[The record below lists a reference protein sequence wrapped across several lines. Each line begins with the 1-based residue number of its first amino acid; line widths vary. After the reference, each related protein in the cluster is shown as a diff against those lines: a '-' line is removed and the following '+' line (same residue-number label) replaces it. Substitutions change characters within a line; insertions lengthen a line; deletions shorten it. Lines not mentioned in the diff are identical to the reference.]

1 MRGIFIKKKIKNFI
15 NGFRKIIIEKEDQ
28 NKLILGKQLCFSQK
42 SIVTDKLEDI
52 EFKVYSQWG
61 EDGIIEYLVSKIPIE
76 NKCFIEFGV
85 ENYNESN
92 TRFLMMNRNWSGLVI
107 DGSKDNIEYI
117 QNRDYFWKYNLSAV
131 HSFITKEN
139 INKLITDH
147 LNKFS
152 SGKNI
157 GLLSVDVDGVDYW
170 ILNEIACIDPSI
182 IICEYNGLFGNNTPL
197 TVPYDENFVRG
208 DKHYSNL
215 YWGANLK
222 AFNDLLT
229 GKGYLYIGSNQQNL
243 NAFFVKKELAMKFL
257 PGFTK
262 SDSNFAF
269 SKIRESRDASGEL
282 NFLSQIEK
290 LEEIKSLSLV
300 DITDSKEVK
309 IKDLNIY

>member
-1 MRGIFIKKKIKNFI
+1 MKKII
-15 NGFRKIIIEKEDQ
+15 VEKEDQ
-28 NKLILGKQLCFSQK
+28 RKLILGKQLSFAQK
-42 SIVTDKLEDI
+42 TIVTNNLEDI

-76 NKCFIEFGV
+76 NKFFIEFGV

-107 DGSKDNIEYI
+107 DGTKENVEYI
-117 QNRDYFWKYNLSAV
+117 QNRDYFWKYNLTAV

-139 INKLITDH
+139 INNLISDS
-147 LNKFS
+147 LNS
-152 SGKNI
+152 LSIDKNI
-157 GLLSVDVDGVDYW
+157 GLLSVDIDGVDYW

-197 TVPYDENFVRG
+197 TVPYDKNFVRG

-229 GKGYLYIGSNQQNL
+229 DKGYLYIGSNQQNL
-243 NAFFVKKELAMKFL
+243 NAFFVKKDLAMNFL
-257 PGFTK
+257 PGFK
-262 SDSNFAF
+262 KNDNNFEF
-269 SKIRESRDASGEL
+269 SKIRESRDINGEL
-282 NFLSQIEK
+282 NFLSQSEK
-290 LEEIKSLSLV
+290 LEEIKGLSLFSIA
-300 DITDSKEVK
+300 DNKEFK
-309 IKDLNIY
+309 IKDLDIY